1 MSSADATSSS
11 APSRLSRS
19 SFFILITG
27 LLANAI
33 GQAFIFAILPPL
45 GREVALSEVQTTS
58 IISTSALVFTFCSPW
73 WGRRSDQI
81 GRKIVI
87 VIGLTGYAVGTV
99 IFAGVFALGMK
110 GILSGWTLYFTA
122 LFFRCLQSSVMAAT
136 SPGVTAYAADHSS
149 RAFRTQTLA
158 RLGTANSLG
167 VIIGPVL
174 AGLLAGLGLLFP
186 LYVAA
191 LFTLIA
197 VFTVWKYLPEG
208 EFSGVARKRAPR
220 LSFLDSRLRVYLLSA
235 IGTFTGFSAIQ
246 QTLGFRIQD
255 SLSLSGVETAQYTGA
270 ALMVSAFFT
279 LALQLSIAQRYAG
292 PALNLVRMGLVCN
305 LIAAS
310 FVASA
315 QGLTGLIIGMA
326 FIGAGLG
333 LIGPAIAAGASLAVS
348 RDEQGGAAGLITAC
362 PAAGFVIGPILGGA
376 LYQLNAAYP
385 PIFAGIITFCV
396 LLYALKSRVINIA
409 PDD

>member
-1 MSSADATSSS
+1 MSSADATSLS

-19 SFFILITG
+19 SFLILITG

-81 GRKIVI
+81 GRKIII

-122 LFFRCLQSSVMAAT
+122 LFFRCMQSSVMAAT

-191 LFTLIA
+191 LFTFLA
-197 VFTVWKYLPEG
+197 VFVVWKYLPE
-208 EFSGVARKRAPR
+208 SATAGVSRKRAPR
-220 LSFLDSRLRVYLLSA
+220 LSFLDARLRVYLLSA

-255 SLSLSGVETAQYTGA
+255 SLSLNGVETAQYTGA

-292 PALNLVRMGLVCN
+292 PALNLVRMGLICN
-305 LIAAS
+305 LIAAG

-315 QGLTGLIIGMA
+315 QGLAGLIIGMA
-326 FIGAGLG
+326 FMGAGLG
-333 LIGPAIAAGASLAVS
+333 LIGPAIAAGASLSVS

-376 LYQLNAAYP
+376 LYQSDPAYP
-385 PIFAGIITFCV
+385 PLFAGFITV
-396 LLYALKSRVINIA
+396 LVLAYALKSRAVMA
-409 PDD
+409 EQED

>member
-1 MSSADATSSS
+1 MSSADATPSS

-110 GILSGWTLYFTA
+110 GILSGWTLYFPA

-136 SPGVTAYAADHSS
+136 SPGVTASAADHSS

-158 RLGTANSLG
+158 RLGTANSRG
-167 VIIGPVL
+167 VISGPVL

-208 EFSGVARKRAPR
+208 EFSGGARKRAPR

-326 FIGAGLG
+326 FMGAGLG

-348 RDEQGGAAGLITAC
+348 RDFYVVGGV
-362 PAAGFVIGPILGGA
+362 VI
-376 LYQLNAAYP
+376 
-385 PIFAGIITFCV
+385 
-396 LLYALKSRVINIA
+396 
-409 PDD
+409 

>member
-122 LFFRCLQSSVMAAT
+122 LFFSCMQSSVMAAT
-136 SPGVTAYAADHSS
+136 SPGVTAYAADHS
-149 RAFRTQTLA
+149 
-158 RLGTANSLG
+158 
-167 VIIGPVL
+167 
-174 AGLLAGLGLLFP
+174 
-186 LYVAA
+186 
-191 LFTLIA
+191 
-197 VFTVWKYLPEG
+197 
-208 EFSGVARKRAPR
+208 
-220 LSFLDSRLRVYLLSA
+220 
-235 IGTFTGFSAIQ
+235 
-246 QTLGFRIQD
+246 
-255 SLSLSGVETAQYTGA
+255 
-270 ALMVSAFFT
+270 
-279 LALQLSIAQRYAG
+279 
-292 PALNLVRMGLVCN
+292 
-305 LIAAS
+305 
-310 FVASA
+310 
-315 QGLTGLIIGMA
+315 
-326 FIGAGLG
+326 
-333 LIGPAIAAGASLAVS
+333 
-348 RDEQGGAAGLITAC
+348 
-362 PAAGFVIGPILGGA
+362 
-376 LYQLNAAYP
+376 
-385 PIFAGIITFCV
+385 
-396 LLYALKSRVINIA
+396 
-409 PDD
+409 

>member
-315 QGLTGLIIGMA
+315 KGLTGLIIGMA
-326 FIGAGLG
+326 FMGAGLG

>member
-99 IFAGVFALGMK
+99 IFAGVFAIGMK

-326 FIGAGLG
+326 FMGAGLG

>member
-1 MSSADATSSS
+1 MSSADATSLS

-122 LFFRCLQSSVMAAT
+122 LLFRCLQSSVMAAT

-279 LALQLSIAQRYAG
+279 LALQLSVAQRYAG

-315 QGLTGLIIGMA
+315 QGLTELIIGMA
-326 FIGAGLG
+326 FMGAGLG

-409 PDD
+409 PED

>member
-1 MSSADATSSS
+1 MSSADATLSS

-122 LFFRCLQSSVMAAT
+122 LLFRCLQSSVMAAT

-279 LALQLSIAQRYAG
+279 LALQLSVAQRYAG

-310 FVASA
+310 FVALA

-326 FIGAGLG
+326 FMGAGLG

-376 LYQLNAAYP
+376 LYQLNTAYP

-409 PDD
+409 PED

>member
-197 VFTVWKYLPEG
+197 VFTVWKYLPES
-208 EFSGVARKRAPR
+208 ELSGIARKRAPR

-326 FIGAGLG
+326 FMGAGLG

>member
-1 MSSADATSSS
+1 MSSADATSLS

-19 SFFILITG
+19 SFLILITG

-81 GRKIVI
+81 GRKIII

-122 LFFRCLQSSVMAAT
+122 LFFRCMQSSVMAAT

-191 LFTLIA
+191 LFTFLA
-197 VFTVWKYLPEG
+197 VFVVWKYLPE
-208 EFSGVARKRAPR
+208 SDTAGVSRKRAPR
-220 LSFLDSRLRVYLLSA
+220 LSFLDARLRVYLLSA

-255 SLSLSGVETAQYTGA
+255 SLSLNGVETAQYTGA

-279 LALQLSIAQRYAG
+279 LALQLSVAQRYAG
-292 PALNLVRMGLVCN
+292 PALNLVRMGLICN
-305 LIAAS
+305 LIAAG

-315 QGLTGLIIGMA
+315 QGLAGLIIGMA
-326 FIGAGLG
+326 FMGAGLG
-333 LIGPAIAAGASLAVS
+333 LIGPAIAAGASLSVS

-376 LYQLNAAYP
+376 LYQSDPAYP
-385 PIFAGIITFCV
+385 PLFAGFITV
-396 LLYALKSRVINIA
+396 LVLAYALKSRAVMA
-409 PDD
+409 EQED

>member
-1 MSSADATSSS
+1 MTKADAAAVT
-11 APSRLSRS
+11 APAKLSRS

-45 GREVALSEVQTTS
+45 GREVALSEIQTTS
-58 IISTSALVFTFCSPW
+58 IISTSALLFTFCSPW
-73 WGRRSDQI
+73 WGRKSDQI

-99 IFAGVFALGMK
+99 VFAAVFALGMK
-110 GILSGWTLYFTA
+110 GILTGWTLYFTA
-122 LFFRCLQSSVMAAT
+122 LICRCMQSSLMAAT

-167 VIIGPVL
+167 LIIGPVV

-191 LFTLIA
+191 FLTFIA
-197 VFTVWKYLPEG
+197 VFVVFKYLPEG
-208 EFSGVARKRAPR
+208 EHPGPSRKQVPR
-220 LSFLDSRLRVYLLSA
+220 LSFLDARLRVYLLSA

-279 LALQLSIAQRYAG
+279 LALQLSVSQRYTG
-292 PALNLVRMGLVCN
+292 PALNLVRMGLVAN
-305 LIAAS
+305 LVAAGVIALADN
-310 FVASA
+310 
-315 QGLTGLIIGMA
+315 LTGLLVGMA
-326 FIGAGLG
+326 FMGAGLG
-333 LIGPAIAAGASLAVS
+333 LLGPAMSAGASLAVS

-362 PAAGFVIGPILGGA
+362 PAAGFVIGPVLGGV
-376 LYQLNAAYP
+376 LYQISPTYP
-385 PIFAGIITFCV
+385 PLFAGLVTLIV
-396 LLYALKSRVINIA
+396 LSYAMKKRANLIA
-409 PDD
+409 EED

>member
-220 LSFLDSRLRVYLLSA
+220 LSLLDSRLRVYLLSA

-326 FIGAGLG
+326 FMGAGLG

>member
-1 MSSADATSSS
+1 MSSADATPLS

-19 SFFILITG
+19 SFLILITG

-81 GRKIVI
+81 GRKIII
-87 VIGLTGYAVGTV
+87 VIGLTGYALGTV

-122 LFFRCLQSSVMAAT
+122 LFFRCMQSSVMAAT

-191 LFTLIA
+191 LFTFLA
-197 VFTVWKYLPEG
+197 VFVVWKYLPE
-208 EFSGVARKRAPR
+208 SDTAGVSRKRAPR
-220 LSFLDSRLRVYLLSA
+220 LSFLDARLRVYLLSA

-255 SLSLSGVETAQYTGA
+255 SLSLNGVETAQYTGA

-292 PALNLVRMGLVCN
+292 PALNLVRMGLICN
-305 LIAAS
+305 LIAAG

-315 QGLTGLIIGMA
+315 QGLAGLIIGMA
-326 FIGAGLG
+326 FMGAGLG
-333 LIGPAIAAGASLAVS
+333 LIGPAIAAGASLSVS

-376 LYQLNAAYP
+376 LYQSDPAYP
-385 PIFAGIITFCV
+385 PLFAGFITV
-396 LLYALKSRVINIA
+396 LVLAYALKSRAVMA
-409 PDD
+409 EQED

>member
-1 MSSADATSSS
+1 MSLTDANPSSGS
-11 APSRLSRS
+11 SRLSRS
-19 SFFILITG
+19 SFLILITG

-81 GRKIVI
+81 GRKIVV
-87 VIGLTGYAVGTV
+87 VIGLTGYAVGTL
-99 IFAGVFALGMK
+99 IFAGIFALGMK
-110 GILSGWTLYFTA
+110 GILSGWALYFTA
-122 LFFRCLQSSVMAAT
+122 LIFRCLQSSIMAAT

-167 VIIGPVL
+167 VIVGPVL

-186 LYVAA
+186 LYIAA
-191 LFTLIA
+191 VFTFIA
-197 VFTVWKYLPEG
+197 VFIVWKYLPEG
-208 EFSGVARKRAPR
+208 DTSGTARKRVPR
-220 LSFLDSRLRVYLLSA
+220 LSFLDARLRVYLLSA

-255 SLSLSGVETAQYTGA
+255 SLSLNGIETAQYTGA

-279 LALQLSIAQRYAG
+279 LALQLSVAQRYTG
-292 PALNLVRMGLVCN
+292 PALNLVRMGLICN
-305 LIAAS
+305 FIAAS
-310 FVASA
+310 IVTLA

-326 FIGAGLG
+326 FMGAGLG
-333 LIGPAIAAGASLAVS
+333 LIGPAIAAGASLSVS

-376 LYQLNAAYP
+376 LYQSDPAYP
-385 PIFAGIITFCV
+385 PLFAGVITV
-396 LLYALKSRVINIA
+396 LVLAYALRSRAVMA
-409 PDD
+409 DTEE

>member
-87 VIGLTGYAVGTV
+87 DIGLTGYAVGTV

-315 QGLTGLIIGMA
+315 QGLTGLIIWMA
-326 FIGAGLG
+326 FMGAGLG

>member
-1 MSSADATSSS
+1 
-11 APSRLSRS
+11 
-19 SFFILITG
+19 
-27 LLANAI
+27 
-33 GQAFIFAILPPL
+33 
-45 GREVALSEVQTTS
+45 
-58 IISTSALVFTFCSPW
+58 
-73 WGRRSDQI
+73 
-81 GRKIVI
+81 
-87 VIGLTGYAVGTV
+87 LTGYAVGTV

-122 LFFRCLQSSVMAAT
+122 LLFRCLQSSVMAAT

-279 LALQLSIAQRYAG
+279 LALQLSVAQRYAG

-310 FVASA
+310 FVALA

-326 FIGAGLG
+326 FMGAGLG

-376 LYQLNAAYP
+376 LYQLNTAYP

-396 LLYALKSRVINIA
+396 LLYALKSRVMNIA
-409 PDD
+409 PED

>member
-270 ALMVSAFFT
+270 SLMVSALFT

-310 FVASA
+310 IVASA

-326 FIGAGLG
+326 FMGAGLG

>member
-1 MSSADATSSS
+1 MSSADAASSS

-326 FIGAGLG
+326 FMGAGLG

>member
-1 MSSADATSSS
+1 
-11 APSRLSRS
+11 
-19 SFFILITG
+19 
-27 LLANAI
+27 
-33 GQAFIFAILPPL
+33 
-45 GREVALSEVQTTS
+45 
-58 IISTSALVFTFCSPW
+58 
-73 WGRRSDQI
+73 
-81 GRKIVI
+81 
-87 VIGLTGYAVGTV
+87 
-99 IFAGVFALGMK
+99 MK

-136 SPGVTAYAADHSS
+136 SPGVTAYAADYSS

-197 VFTVWKYLPEG
+197 VFTVWKYLPES
-208 EFSGVARKRAPR
+208 EFSGIARKRAPR

-326 FIGAGLG
+326 FMGAGLG

>member
-1 MSSADATSSS
+1 MSSADATSLA

-19 SFFILITG
+19 SFLILITG

-81 GRKIVI
+81 GRKIII

-110 GILSGWTLYFTA
+110 GILTGWTLYFTA
-122 LFFRCLQSSVMAAT
+122 LFFRCMQSSVMAAT

-191 LFTLIA
+191 LFTFFA
-197 VFTVWKYLPEG
+197 VFVVWKYLPE
-208 EFSGVARKRAPR
+208 SDAAGVSRKRAPR

-255 SLSLSGVETAQYTGA
+255 SLSLNGVETAQYTGA

-292 PALNLVRMGLVCN
+292 PALNLVRMGLICN
-305 LIAAS
+305 LTAAG

-315 QGLTGLIIGMA
+315 QGLPGLIIGMA
-326 FIGAGLG
+326 FMGAGLG
-333 LIGPAIAAGASLAVS
+333 LIGPAIAAGASLSVS

-376 LYQLNAAYP
+376 LYQSDPAYP
-385 PIFAGIITFCV
+385 PLFAGFITV
-396 LLYALKSRVINIA
+396 LVLAYALKSRAVMA
-409 PDD
+409 DLED

>member
-45 GREVALSEVQTTS
+45 CREVALSEVQTTS

-87 VIGLTGYAVGTV
+87 VICLTGYAVGTV

-122 LFFRCLQSSVMAAT
+122 LFFRCLQSSVIAAT
-136 SPGVTAYAADHSS
+136 SPWVTAYAADHSS

-208 EFSGVARKRAPR
+208 EFSGVARKRSPR

-315 QGLTGLIIGMA
+315 QGLTGLIIWMA
-326 FIGAGLG
+326 FMGAGLG

-385 PIFAGIITFCV
+385 TIFAGIITFCV

>member
-208 EFSGVARKRAPR
+208 EFSGIARKRAPR

-326 FIGAGLG
+326 FMGAGLG

>member
-197 VFTVWKYLPEG
+197 VYTVWKYLPEG
-208 EFSGVARKRAPR
+208 EFSGVARKRGPR

-292 PALNLVRMGLVCN
+292 PALNLVKMGLVCN

-326 FIGAGLG
+326 FMGAGLG

>member
-326 FIGAGLG
+326 FMGAGLG

>member
-197 VFTVWKYLPEG
+197 VFTVWKYLPES
-208 EFSGVARKRAPR
+208 EFSGIARKRAPR

-235 IGTFTGFSAIQ
+235 IGAFTGFSAIQ

-326 FIGAGLG
+326 FMGAGLG

>member
-1 MSSADATSSS
+1 MSSADATSLS

-19 SFFILITG
+19 SFLILITG

-81 GRKIVI
+81 GRKIII

-122 LFFRCLQSSVMAAT
+122 LFFRCMQSSVMAAT

-191 LFTLIA
+191 LFTFLA
-197 VFTVWKYLPEG
+197 VFVVWKYLPE
-208 EFSGVARKRAPR
+208 SDTAGVSRKRAPR
-220 LSFLDSRLRVYLLSA
+220 LSFLDARLRVYLLSA

-255 SLSLSGVETAQYTGA
+255 SLSLNGVETAQYTGA

-279 LALQLSIAQRYAG
+279 LALQLSVAQRYAG
-292 PALNLVRMGLVCN
+292 PALNLVRMGLICN
-305 LIAAS
+305 LIAAG

-315 QGLTGLIIGMA
+315 QGLAGLIIGMA
-326 FIGAGLG
+326 FMGAGLG
-333 LIGPAIAAGASLAVS
+333 LIGPAIAAGASLSVS

-376 LYQLNAAYP
+376 LYQSDPAYP
-385 PIFAGIITFCV
+385 PLFAGFITV
-396 LLYALKSRVINIA
+396 LVLAYALNSRAVMA
-409 PDD
+409 EQED

>member
-292 PALNLVRMGLVCN
+292 PALNLVKMGLVCN

-326 FIGAGLG
+326 FMGAGLG

>member
-279 LALQLSIAQRYAG
+279 LALQLSVAQRYAG

-310 FVASA
+310 FVALA

-326 FIGAGLG
+326 FMGAGLG

-409 PDD
+409 PED

>member
-87 VIGLTGYAVGTV
+87 VIGLAGYAVGTV

-326 FIGAGLG
+326 FMGAGLG

>member
-45 GREVALSEVQTTS
+45 CREVALSEVQTTS

-136 SPGVTAYAADHSS
+136 SPVVTAYAADHSS

-315 QGLTGLIIGMA
+315 QGLTGLIIVMA

-333 LIGPAIAAGASLAVS
+333 LIVPAIAAGASLAVS

-385 PIFAGIITFCV
+385 TIFAGIITFCV